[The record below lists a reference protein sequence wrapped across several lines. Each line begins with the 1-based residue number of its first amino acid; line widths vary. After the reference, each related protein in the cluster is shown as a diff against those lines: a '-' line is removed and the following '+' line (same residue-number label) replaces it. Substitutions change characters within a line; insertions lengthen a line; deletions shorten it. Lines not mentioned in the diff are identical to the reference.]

1 MLVKKKLMPGKIAN
15 SKIKVSKSEAIY
27 DVLNKLIECSS
38 NHYEKESF
46 IYHHSVVS
54 HNIKKYR
61 LKMYESSDVEWSFII
76 SENEALQFKCKE
88 GASMDIFLQS
98 TVLKKKANTLINYIL
113 KE

>member
-1 MLVKKKLMPGKIAN
+1 MPGKIAN

-27 DVLNKLIECSS
+27 DVLSRLIKCSS

-54 HNIKKYR
+54 HNIRKYR
-61 LKMYESSDVEWSFII
+61 LKMYESSNVNWSFII
-76 SENEALQFKCKE
+76 SENDEALQFKCKD
-88 GASMDIFLQS
+88 GTSMDIFLQS
-98 TVLKKKANTLINYIL
+98 TVLKNRANNLINYIL